1 MKRVL
6 ICIPLILALGVA
18 PGLAQ
23 SGTSSG
29 SAVSAC
35 TAVPEGKTAAQA
47 LDSCK
52 AAIASYVDAL
62 KAEGKTQAQIN
73 ALLGTLVYTLATSPA
88 LAGNAVVQS
97 LVADAISA
105 VADKIP
111 DPTQK
116 AAIQSVATEIRTTGS
131 VKPETLTSAQS
142 ASTR

>member
-23 SGTSSG
+23 SGGSSA
-29 SAVSAC
+29 STVSAC
-35 TAVPEGKTAAQA
+35 TTVPEGKTATDA
-47 LDSCK
+47 LASCK
-52 AAIASYVDAL
+52 AAIASYLAAL

-73 ALLGTLVYTLATSPA
+73 ALLGALVYSLATSPA
-88 LAGNAVVQS
+88 LAGNALVQS
-97 LVADAISA
+97 LVADAISE

-111 DPTQK
+111 DPVQK
-116 AAIQSVATEIRTTGS
+116 AAIQSVATEIRTTGT
-131 VKPETLTSAQS
+131 VQPGTLTSAQS